1 MVLVHVKMTRVS
13 FKGWG
18 AKGGD
23 CPPPPLGYFVP
34 LPWKSEELKYYVWLT
49 GYTDCIGTNF

>member
-23 CPPPPLGYFVP
+23 CPPPGYFVP
-34 LPWKSEELKYYVWLT
+34 LPWKSEGLKYYVWLT
-49 GYTDCIGTNF
+49 GYTDCSAVPP